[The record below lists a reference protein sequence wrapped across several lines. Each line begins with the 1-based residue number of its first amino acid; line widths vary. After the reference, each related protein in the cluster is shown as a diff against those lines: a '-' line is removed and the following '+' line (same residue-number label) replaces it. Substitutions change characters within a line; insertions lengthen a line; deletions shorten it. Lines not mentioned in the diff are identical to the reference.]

1 MRKAQSKPKFIAR
14 ESATRSD
21 LRPVLKWAG
30 GKTQL
35 LPQLENYFP
44 KQFKKYFE
52 PFAGGLAVF
61 FHLRKTRGQFE
72 AFLSD
77 YNFELVNCYKIIQ
90 ENARFIF
97 PVLSR
102 HQDGH
107 NKVYY
112 LETRRIHAA
121 GLSNLERAARLI
133 YLNKTCYNG
142 LYRVNS
148 NGEFNVPMGSY
159 RNPKILD
166 EQNLLAV
173 SSALKNT
180 TVQHADFGDV
190 IEHADKGDFVYFDP
204 PYYTE
209 ENGFTGYIQQQNSGK
224 AEFGAAQHLRLAKVA
239 KELKKKGCYVL
250 ISNSE
255 SKFIKSI
262 YNDFTIY
269 LVHARNIINC
279 NGNGRGLKRELII
292 TNI

>member
-1 MRKAQSKPKFIAR
+1 MK
-14 ESATRSD
+14 
-21 LRPVLKWAG
+21 PVLKWAG

-35 LPQLENYFP
+35 IPKLEDYFP
-44 KQFKKYFE
+44 KYFKRYFE

-61 FHLRKTRGQFE
+61 LHLRKTRGKFE

-77 YNFELVNCYKIIQ
+77 YNYELINCYRIIQ
-90 ENARFIF
+90 ENARFLF
-97 PVLSR
+97 PVLLK
-102 HQDGH
+102 HQRKH
-107 NKVYY
+107 NKQYY

-121 GLSNLERAARLI
+121 DLSNLERAARLI

-159 RNPKILD
+159 KNPKILD
-166 EQNLLAV
+166 ELNLLAV
-173 SSALKNT
+173 SAALENST
-180 TVQHADFGDV
+180 IQHADFGDV
-190 IEHADKGDFVYFDP
+190 VEQAEKGDFIYFDP

-209 ENGFTGYIQQQNSGK
+209 ENGFTGYIRQQNSGR
-224 AEFGAAQHLRLAKVA
+224 AEFGQAQHSRLAKVA
-239 KELKKKGCYVL
+239 KELKRKGCYVL

-255 SKFIKSI
+255 SEFIKSI
-262 YNDFTIY
+262 YSGFTIY